1 MMMSK
6 NNEFTQEQL
15 NLLRHIIKNTN
26 NQSSRIVGSNKYE
39 KLEKAAL
46 FLEQEKIE
54 LDQILNSYALA
65 KDEINDFLSKKINFN
80 SIQDSGVNKFLQNLL
95 SDTKKKYAQVNS
107 NLESG
112 LLNF

>member
-1 MMMSK
+1 MLK

-15 NLLRHIIKNTN
+15 NLLRHIIKSTN
-26 NQSSRIVGSNKYE
+26 NQSSRIVGNNKYE

-80 SIQDSGVNKFLQNLL
+80 SIQDSGVNKFLQNVL
-95 SDTKKKYAQVNS
+95 SDTKKKYAQVN
-107 NLESG
+107 NILDSG
-112 LLNF
+112 LV